1 MAQELKVELETIKKT
16 QKEATLEIDNLGKWS
31 GATDASITN
40 KIQDIEERV
49 SGVEDTIKD
58 TDTTV
63 NTKYKKLLTQ
73 NIQNSQSP

>member
-40 KIQDIEERV
+40 KIQDIEER
-49 SGVEDTIKD
+49 E
-58 TDTTV
+58 
-63 NTKYKKLLTQ
+63 
-73 NIQNSQSP
+73 SQVWKIP